1 MGLREVWCKSHTAL
15 SIPGLQGGYD
25 YIIGT
30 SEHGQKI
37 RVSEFTIPKF
47 KWVNAVHFRSFTTGV
62 ADISQHGEQVVVY
75 GVFILCMYFAKFAN
89 LSNFNL
95 ATKRKRMLSEFM
107 GSEIWIN
114 WSEHPRWTIGL
125 WNKSLPWRIGRGLHM
140 SQHFALVMSVL
151 FIADW

>member
-1 MGLREVWCKSHTAL
+1 MGLREVCCKFHTAL

-37 RVSEFTIPKF
+37 RAAEFTIPKF
-47 KWVNAVHFRSFTTGV
+47 KWVNAVHFRSFITGV

-75 GVFILCMYFAKFAN
+75 RVFILCIYFAKF
-89 LSNFNL
+89 STVTWVNL

-107 GSEIWIN
+107 GSEIWIY

-125 WNKSLPWRIGRGLHM
+125 WNKSLPWRIGWGLHM
-140 SQHFALVMSVL
+140 SQHFALVMSV